1 MDASL
6 LTSLYAFAVVFLSL
20 GGLCVIV
27 KLVFRGRRGEARRA
41 VEEHDPRLMEEWFEQ
56 PARRRDEPMPPMF
69 PQSDAEHFRAA
80 HEAIEQNLPV
90 PLPSQRG
97 SERETW

>member
-1 MDASL
+1 MDGSL

-20 GGLCVIV
+20 GGLCVV
-27 KLVFRGRRGEARRA
+27 LRLLLGGRRDDTLREAP
-41 VEEHDPRLMEEWFEQ
+41 EHDPRLIEEWNKE
-56 PARRRDEPMPPMF
+56 PARRQAPPLAPMF

-80 HEAIEQNLPV
+80 HEAIEQNLSV
-90 PLPSQRG
+90 PLPPPRG